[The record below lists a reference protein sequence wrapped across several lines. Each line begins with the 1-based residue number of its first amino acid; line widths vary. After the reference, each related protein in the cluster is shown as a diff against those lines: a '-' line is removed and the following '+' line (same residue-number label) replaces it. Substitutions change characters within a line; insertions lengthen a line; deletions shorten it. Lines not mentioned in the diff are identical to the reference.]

1 MNGQIKKMTRMA
13 ILIAVSIVMV
23 YVVHFPIFPQV
34 AFLEYDPADIPV
46 LIAGF
51 AYGPVAGI
59 IVTIIASI
67 IQGMTVS
74 AASGIYGIIM
84 HILATSALV
93 SVSSLFYKRHKS
105 KRNAVVALVFGS
117 VAMVIVMTLA
127 NLVITPY
134 FMQVD
139 VSVVVALMPF
149 IVLFNVIKA
158 TINSLVTFILYKRS
172 SFILH

>member
-67 IQGMTVS
+67 IQGMTVCS
-74 AASGIYGIIM
+74 ASGIYGIIM

-93 SVSSLFYKRHKS
+93 SVSSLLYKKHKT
-105 KRNAVVALVFGS
+105 KRNAVVALVFGG

-149 IVLFNVIKA
+149 IVLFNIMKA